1 MDASSILEHIYTRKA
16 FKTVGSRN
24 QFVRVDSRDLL
35 PPPTH
40 WVFVLTKKPIVIDRC
55 SVLLWIQKTHLPIV
69 SCSAVLVI
77 RGRDSPGI
85 HFETVLQ
92 SYTKRTF
99 TKYRQDEDAQ
109 FQLQKDL
116 DRVYHPVPIRCDI
129 RIHNVPQDPA
139 NGIAEGECEQ
149 GAAVVDVVF

>member
-1 MDASSILEHIYTRKA
+1 M
-16 FKTVGSRN
+16 
-24 QFVRVDSRDLL
+24 
-35 PPPTH
+35 
-40 WVFVLTKKPIVIDRC
+40 
-55 SVLLWIQKTHLPIV
+55 LLWIQKTHLPIV

-99 TKYRQDEDAQ
+99 RKYRQDEDAQ